1 MILNYIFLFQCSAK
15 KYHGSFYSELVKIS
29 RTTLTVDELQY
40 NDDKSLNKKR
50 EKNNEISILFSV
62 ILKIFPF
69 C

>member
-15 KYHGSFYSELVKIS
+15 KYHGSFFSELVKIS

-50 EKNNEISILFSV
+50 EKNNEI
-62 ILKIFPF
+62 
-69 C
+69 